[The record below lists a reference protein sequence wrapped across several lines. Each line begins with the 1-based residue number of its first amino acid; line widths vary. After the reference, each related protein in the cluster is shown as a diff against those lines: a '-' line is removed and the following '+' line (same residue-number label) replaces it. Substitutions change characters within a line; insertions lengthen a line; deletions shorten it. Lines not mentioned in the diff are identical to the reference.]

1 MITNHL
7 FFLKK
12 DKKRITYFFL
22 TITILLLIILN
33 TQIIHAENVP
43 LPPFPTTTQV
53 TQTTDVTN
61 IIIQENIK
69 TRMEIKQY
77 CDQKIQTM
85 IDTVRTDG
93 QNFIG
98 QNFAEFD
105 RRIHELAQ
113 KLFIKVILGAFTTIL
128 LAQLIFYIIKRKI
141 DKKHMPRA
149 TIIKEIS
156 LSPTQAGIIIKENIP
171 IPIPIPIPPNQP
183 KEKELPT
190 FPELQQPILLSP
202 KEREKILREQ
212 EEIDKRKKE
221 EAQRKLEKL
230 IKEQNKKRKKLKKI
244 NKKLDKPEQ
253 TKKQLDDEHATLQ
266 KQINEISNQYNI
278 PVKT

>member
-1 MITNHL
+1 MITNHH

-22 TITILLLIILN
+22 LITIILTLN
-33 TQIIHAENVP
+33 SQIIHAEDVP

-105 RRIHELAQ
+105 IRIHELAQ
-113 KLFIKVILGAFTTIL
+113 KLFIKTIIAAFTTIL
-128 LAQLIFYIIKRKI
+128 LAQLVFYIIKRKI

-149 TIIKEIS
+149 TIIKEIPIT
-156 LSPTQAGIIIKENIP
+156 PTQAGIIIKEKTP
-171 IPIPIPIPPNQP
+171 IPTPPTPPNQP

-190 FPELQQPILLSP
+190 LPELQQPILLST

-212 EEIDKRKKE
+212 EEIEKRKKE
-221 EAQRKLEKL
+221 EGRKIRALAFDYFLDYVQLRLVLKL
-230 IKEQNKKRKKLKKI
+230 LRL
-244 NKKLDKPEQ
+244 
-253 TKKQLDDEHATLQ
+253 AVYSLQ
-266 KQINEISNQYNI
+266 IVLVTPS
-278 PVKT
+278 